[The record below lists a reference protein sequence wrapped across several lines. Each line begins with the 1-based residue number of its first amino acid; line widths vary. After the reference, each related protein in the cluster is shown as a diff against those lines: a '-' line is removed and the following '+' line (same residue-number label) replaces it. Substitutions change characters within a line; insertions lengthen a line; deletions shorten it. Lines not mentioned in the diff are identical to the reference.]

1 MKTKS
6 AILALLLTISSG
18 FVLSQLSETSIRAI
32 ASTAD
37 QAELIKESSTLTKDE
52 FFYYAEI
59 LVDKLLE
66 LEPNSPNLHYRKGFL
81 RLKVQKDYTGAI
93 PHLEKAVKN
102 VSQNYDMYSHKENK
116 APIDAH
122 FYLGQS

>member
-6 AILALLLTISSG
+6 AVLALLLTISSG
-18 FVLSQLSETSIRAI
+18 FVLSQLSETSTREF

-59 LVDKLLE
+59 FVDKLLE

-81 RLKVQKDYTGAI
+81 RLKIQKDYNSAI

-102 VSQNYDMYSHKENK
+102 VSQNYDMYSHKEK
-116 APIDAH
+116 
-122 FYLGQS
+122 

>member
-18 FVLSQLSETSIRAI
+18 FVLSQLSETSIREI

-37 QAELIKESSTLTKDE
+37 QAELIKESSKLTKDE
-52 FFYYAEI
+52 FFYFAEI

-66 LEPNSPNLHYRKGFL
+66 LDPNSPNLHYRKGFL
-81 RLKVQKDYTGAI
+81 RLKVQKDYKGVISKTKQNSK
-93 PHLEKAVKN
+93 EK
-102 VSQNYDMYSHKENK
+102 
-116 APIDAH
+116 
-122 FYLGQS
+122 